1 MMRKFNRGITLIAL
15 VVTIIVLL
23 ILAGISITML
33 TGQNGIIN
41 RAQEAKEKAETAN
54 DNEQR
59 KLAQAEALM
68 NTEITTYKGVN
79 LPEGFAPTK
88 IEGENSLDDGLVIT
102 DAKGN
107 EFIWIEVPK
116 TTSVYSTAGLNI
128 TDFTY
133 DEYTKIETDLQTYT
147 KDYRNGTT
155 YNDVYYPDDT
165 NGWFTETGDTSYD
178 MAKKKMLKSVY
189 QNGGFWVGRYEV
201 GIDVNKEDSRVFS
214 NGECNIEHIASQTPV
229 IKKNAYPYNWVTRTQ
244 AQTLAYNFNNSH
256 KYNSSLLYGI
266 QWDLMTTFICKSG
279 KIDNLLLLSDSTTI
293 GNYKNNLWNI
303 NNNAAKYI
311 EDGGM
316 LYKNCP
322 YKKISNSSLLLT
334 TGADDKF
341 SIMNI
346 YDVAGNV
353 WEWTMESNQANES
366 FEIYRGGSFNNEG
379 DIYFATIKDHYRA
392 GYKNSANIGFR
403 ITLY

>member
-1 MMRKFNRGITLIAL
+1 MKIKNKRGITLIAL

-23 ILAGISITML
+23 ILSGISVSML
-33 TGQNGIIN
+33 TGQNGILN
-41 RAQEAKEKAETAN
+41 RASEAKEKTETASK
-54 DNEQR
+54 DEQR

-68 NTEITTYKGVN
+68 NTDETTYKGIT

-88 IEGENSLDDGLVIT
+88 IDGEDSIDDGLVIT
-102 DAKGN
+102 DGYGN
-107 EFIWIEVPK
+107 EYVWVEVPK
-116 TTSVYSTAGLNI
+116 TTEVYQTAGI
-128 TDFTY
+128 EISDFNEDSY
-133 DEYTKIETDLQTYT
+133 SKILEDWKKYSEGYRSGETND
-147 KDYRNGTT
+147 T
-155 YNDVYYPDDT
+155 YNENDKE
-165 NGWFTETGDTSYD
+165 GLFKSKMEYD
-178 MAKKKMLKSVY
+178 NAKNEMIKRVY

-303 NNNAAKYI
+303 NNNTAKYI

-353 WEWTMESNQANES
+353 WEWTMESNQANEL